1 MIKITIDRELTTYKI
16 KGFYDLSLDELYEIN
31 KARYEVFACEQKI
44 TSENDFDDK
53 DKECYHLMVYYKD
66 KIAGYCRILKAGMCY
81 EVPSIGRVLVLRE
94 YRRYGLAKEMIKKA
108 IDFIIYELEESEIK
122 LSAQLYLRNLYESV
136 GFKAVSDIYE
146 EAGIEHIKMHYL
158 K

>member
-1 MIKITIDRELTTYKI
+1 
-16 KGFYDLSLDELYEIN
+16 
-31 KARYEVFACEQKI
+31 
-44 TSENDFDDK
+44 
-53 DKECYHLMVYYKD
+53 
-66 KIAGYCRILKAGMCY
+66 
-81 EVPSIGRVLVLRE
+81 
-94 YRRYGLAKEMIKKA
+94 MIKKA

-122 LSAQLYLRNLYESV
+122 LSAQLYVRNLYESV